1 MNNKVKFFTVGVLL
15 CGFGLGTAPAHA
27 ESDRDDISVSS
38 ECLKSLVSQGV
49 PQQIAVSNCKYTITT
64 TFSNPVLLVAKA
76 PSSTGMQGIQAASLV
91 TRKDWTQTFQNLS
104 YKEVHKGTA
113 YYDGSRAWSTTSYAG
128 YLGSHSCHTAGSF
141 AFAVTISNVQ
151 CTTSI
156 SPTGGS
162 IVERETYD
170 SYAIVQGS
178 PISWTAA
185 FSVLINNNGGYVE
198 RPY

>member
-1 MNNKVKFFTVGVLL
+1 MNNKVKFFTVAALL

-27 ESDRDDISVSS
+27 ESDRDDSSVSS

-64 TFSNPVLLVAKA
+64 TFSTPVLLVAKA
-76 PSSTGMQGIQAASLV
+76 PSAAGMQGIQAAALV
-91 TRKDWTQTFQNLS
+91 SRKDWIQTFQSLS

-113 YYDGSRAWSTTSYAG
+113 YYDGATAWSTTANKG
-128 YLGSHSCHTAGSF
+128 YLGSHTCHAAGSY

-170 SYAIVQGS
+170 YYALVQGS
-178 PISWTAA
+178 PLSWTAA